1 MNLFST
7 PEEKGEKGEILAEA
21 ETLLATGRQPVHH
34 FCPHC
39 GCAGAQRNRRDGAG
53 FFASI
58 ACLFLVAVVS
68 LVLVTTRL
76 FTNRVVVDPSLQLY
90 SPVNHLVDYIPVQ
103 FNRSR
108 GEDKTPFQGWPNDE
122 IDRTWSESYQAG
134 MLTTIDG
141 SMAELLPEGTERLP
155 TVGRE
160 DEYAVTLDVF
170 HQMHCLDIVRM
181 SLYRDRYDKHF
192 YKPDGSVDYCKWL
205 HVDHCLDQVRQALL
219 CNADVSVVYFQWS
232 DVVEGL
238 RPRVDNKHTCRDY
251 SKILDWAKSRSVD
264 AMDWHP
270 SRRVLTGPDGKFT
283 IQQGRNHAVNSTGGE
298 CNAI

>member
-1 MNLFST
+1 MNLLSP
-7 PEEKGEKGEILAEA
+7 PEKKGEKIETLEEA
-21 ETLLATGRQPVHH
+21 ETLLTTGQRAVHH

-39 GCAGAQRNRRDGAG
+39 GRPSGQLDRRNRAG
-53 FFASI
+53 FFASL

-68 LVLVTTRL
+68 LVLVTARFFTR
-76 FTNRVVVDPSLQLY
+76 VAVDPSLQLY
-90 SPVNHLVDYIPVQ
+90 SPVNHLVEYIPHK

-122 IDRTWSESYQAG
+122 IDRTWAESYQVG

-141 SMAELLPEGTERLP
+141 SMAKLLPEETERLP

-181 SLYRDRYDKHF
+181 ALYRDRYDKHF

-205 HVDHCLDQVRQALL
+205 HVDHCLDQVRQALI
-219 CNADVSVVYFQWS
+219 CSADVSVVYFDWS

-238 RPRVDNKHTCRDY
+238 RPRVDNKHTCRNY
-251 SKILDWAKSRSVD
+251 SKILDWAKSRHVD
-264 AMDWHP
+264 AKDWHP

-283 IQQGRNHAVNSTGGE
+283 IQQGRNHALNGTGGE